1 MTEQRSPLDQAL
13 DLVLYAPVGFM
24 VTAGEELPRLIEKGR
39 AQMSGQVGVARL
51 VGRFAVAQGQRE
63 AGKVVRQAAQV
74 LTDLGVLPSDRPGPA
89 APPVRERAYPPPST
103 RSDDPGAAD
112 AFSPAETLFVD
123 DGPVTVPADDDEVVA
138 QFLDD
143 GLVVEVV
150 EVAAPAGQDLAIPGY
165 DALSASQVVQRLAG
179 LSPEELEDVRAYEL
193 STRGRRTIL
202 NKVAQLQS
210 GPS

>member
-89 APPVRERAYPPPST
+89 APPF
-103 RSDDPGAAD
+103 G
-112 AFSPAETLFVD
+112 
-123 DGPVTVPADDDEVVA
+123 
-138 QFLDD
+138 
-143 GLVVEVV
+143 
-150 EVAAPAGQDLAIPGY
+150 
-165 DALSASQVVQRLAG
+165 
-179 LSPEELEDVRAYEL
+179 
-193 STRGRRTIL
+193 
-202 NKVAQLQS
+202 S
-210 GPS
+210 GPIRRPLPVPTIPAPPTPSARGKRSSSTTAR

>member
-1 MTEQRSPLDQAL
+1 VEEFQVTDHRSPLDQAL
-13 DLVLYAPVGFM
+13 DLVLYAPVGFV

-74 LTDLGVLPSDRPGPA
+74 LADLGVLPSERS
-89 APPVRERAYPPPST
+89 APPA
-103 RSDDPGAAD
+103 
-112 AFSPAETLFVD
+112 SPAPDAGPSPSAARPPVAEPAVVD
-123 DGPVTVPADDDEVVA
+123 DGPLSANGVVTEHDEVA
-138 QFLDD
+138 TPL
-143 GLVVEVV
+143 
-150 EVAAPAGQDLAIPGY
+150 GQDLAIPGY

-179 LSPEELEDVRAYEL
+179 LSADELEDVRAYEL
-193 STRGRRTIL
+193 NTRGRRTIL

>member
-1 MTEQRSPLDQAL
+1 VTEHRSPVDQAL
-13 DLVLYAPVGFM
+13 DLLLYAPVGFV

-39 AQMSGQVGVARL
+39 TQMSGQVGVARL

-89 APPVRERAYPPPST
+89 DPPVREQGYAPPEPHLHDSEAPS
-103 RSDDPGAAD
+103 
-112 AFSPAETLFVD
+112 ETLEIV
-123 DGPVTVPADDDEVVA
+123 VTEGGVTEVFQVA
-138 QFLDD
+138 TPL
-143 GLVVEVV
+143 
-150 EVAAPAGQDLAIPGY
+150 GQDLAIPGY
-165 DALSASQVVQRLAG
+165 DALSASQVIQRLAG

-193 STRGRRTIL
+193 NTRGRRTIL

>member
-1 MTEQRSPLDQAL
+1 VEEKQVTEHRSPLDQAL
-13 DLVLYAPVGFM
+13 DLMLYAPVGFV

-39 AQMSGQVGVARL
+39 AQMSGQVGMARL

-74 LTDLGVLPSDRPGPA
+74 LTDLGVLPGDRPGPA
-89 APPVRERAYPPPST
+89 DPPRPKP
-103 RSDDPGAAD
+103 AD
-112 AFSPAETLFVD
+112 AGRAPRLYDDAVVSAAAVD
-123 DGPVTVPADDDEVVA
+123 VVVS
-138 QFLDD
+138 DD
-143 GLVVEVV
+143 GLMAEPF
-150 EVAAPAGQDLAIPGY
+150 EVATPSGQDLAIPGY

-193 STRGRRTIL
+193 NTRGRRTIL
-202 NKVAQLQS
+202 NKVAQLQT

>member
-1 MTEQRSPLDQAL
+1 MTEHRSPLDQAL
-13 DLVLYAPVGFM
+13 DLMLYAPVGFV

-39 AQMSGQVGVARL
+39 SQMSGQVGVARL

-74 LTDLGVLPSDRPGPA
+74 LADLGVLAGDRPGPA
-89 APPVRERAYPPPST
+89 DPPAYPPPGPRLYDT
-103 RSDDPGAAD
+103 DPVAPADGLEFVISDDAAG
-112 AFSPAETLFVD
+112 PELF
-123 DGPVTVPADDDEVVA
+123 EVVTP
-138 QFLDD
+138 L
-143 GLVVEVV
+143 
-150 EVAAPAGQDLAIPGY
+150 GQDLAIPGY

-193 STRGRRTIL
+193 NTRGRRTIL
-202 NKVAQLQS
+202 NKVAQLQT